1 MVNGTL
7 GIFQKLWELVG
18 TACCVLET
26 QKEELIED
34 DQNTN
39 LKNEMFRVRNS
50 QLSMVK

>member
-18 TACCVLET
+18 TAVSEI
-26 QKEELIED
+26 KNEPLIED
-34 DQNTN
+34 NQNLN